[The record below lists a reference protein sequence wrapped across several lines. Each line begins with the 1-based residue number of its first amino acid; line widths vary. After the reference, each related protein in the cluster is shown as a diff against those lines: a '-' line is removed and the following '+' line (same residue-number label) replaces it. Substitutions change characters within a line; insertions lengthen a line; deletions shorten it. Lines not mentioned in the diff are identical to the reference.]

1 MVGDRVGVLIVD
13 DHVVVA
19 QAFAALLDREDDLD
33 LVGMAA
39 SVDDALHLVQQQQP
53 DVVVVDYRL
62 GDGSGLDAARQIRT
76 LRPATGL
83 VMVSALKDPDLV
95 SAALAAGCCGF
106 VPKDADAADLVRAIR
121 AAAKGETYLAGD
133 IRQLL
138 ADVPIGTTAAFELT
152 GRERQVLQL
161 TADGASV
168 EEIAVRLFLSA
179 HTVRNHLR
187 HAMTRLGVHTKLE
200 AVMVA
205 ARVGVVRLEGSDTP

>member
-19 QAFAALLDREDDLD
+19 QAFAALLDREADLD
-33 LVGMAA
+33 LVGMAT
-39 SVDDALHLVQQQQP
+39 SVHDALNLVEQQRP

-62 GDGSGLDAARQIRT
+62 GDGSGLEAARQIRT
-76 LRPATGL
+76 RWPDTAL

-95 SAALAAGCCGF
+95 EAALVSGCLSF

-121 AAAKGETYLAGD
+121 AAARGETYLAGD
-133 IRQLL
+133 VRQLL
-138 ADVPIGTTAAFELT
+138 ADAPTGATAAFELT
-152 GRERQVLQL
+152 GRECQVLQL

-205 ARVGVVRLEGSDTP
+205 ARAGVVRLEGPDSL